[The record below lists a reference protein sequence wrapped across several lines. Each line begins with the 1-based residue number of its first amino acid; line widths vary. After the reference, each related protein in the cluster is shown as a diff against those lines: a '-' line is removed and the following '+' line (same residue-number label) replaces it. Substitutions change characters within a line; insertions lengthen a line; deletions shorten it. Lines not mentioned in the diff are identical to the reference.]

1 MLVAIA
7 DVQIYK
13 YCCSLERKHANELEH
28 PTQAP
33 NATSN
38 GGDASRVG
46 ALRKG
51 SQTEVQI
58 LLSVS
63 LYLVYEHYL
72 IFPTRDASP
81 PLERNSLA

>member
-46 ALRKG
+46 VEKGRKYAK
-51 SQTEVQI
+51 TKKC
-58 LLSVS
+58 
-63 LYLVYEHYL
+63 HK
-72 IFPTRDASP
+72 FSP
-81 PLERNSLA
+81 PRTPWPP

>member
-33 NATSN
+33 NASTQ
-38 GGDASRVG
+38 RKHPTQPLMG
-46 ALRKG
+46 AFY
-51 SQTEVQI
+51 VIDQI
-58 LLSVS
+58 
-63 LYLVYEHYL
+63 
-72 IFPTRDASP
+72 FGKFFC
-81 PLERNSLA
+81 

>member
-46 ALRKG
+46 VEKGRK
-51 SQTEVQI
+51 
-58 LLSVS
+58 
-63 LYLVYEHYL
+63 YEFCY
-72 IFPTRDASP
+72 IKAAYFPDARRVAP
-81 PLERNSLA
+81 IRACV

>member
-46 ALRKG
+46 VFFSSLVPHFFSSLGTRRP
-51 SQTEVQI
+51 I
-58 LLSVS
+58 VS
-63 LYLVYEHYL
+63 LHNG
-72 IFPTRDASP
+72 AMW
-81 PLERNSLA
+81 

>member
-38 GGDASRVG
+38 GGDASRVELPFIAFSKTLKDSCG
-46 ALRKG
+46 MA
-51 SQTEVQI
+51 
-58 LLSVS
+58 
-63 LYLVYEHYL
+63 
-72 IFPTRDASP
+72 
-81 PLERNSLA
+81 

>member
-28 PTQAP
+28 PTLPP

-46 ALRKG
+46 IEKGRK
-51 SQTEVQI
+51 
-58 LLSVS
+58 
-63 LYLVYEHYL
+63 YEL
-72 IFPTRDASP
+72 C
-81 PLERNSLA
+81 

>member
-28 PTQAP
+28 PMQAP

-46 ALRKG
+46 VEKGRKYALC
-51 SQTEVQI
+51 
-58 LLSVS
+58 
-63 LYLVYEHYL
+63 
-72 IFPTRDASP
+72 
-81 PLERNSLA
+81 